1 MARRAGRYVTLLEGG
16 AAAPVG
22 SPEGI
27 RFADAGNALSL
38 TSGLYDI
45 NAAYTVAGWVRSP
58 SAEEHPPLYA
68 ASDASENRWELLK
81 LVNNALYAETGTP
94 SDDDSASGD
103 VLTWAATWRH
113 VAFVRAS
120 TTVVIAYVDGVQA
133 FTISGIDVAESLSA
147 AYVTLG
153 NFSPTSGNA
162 VIGTDFALW
171 RVWAAALDATEL
183 AAEKA
188 SATPVKTSG
197 LRADWRMAGD
207 NEAARLADSS
217 GNNRTLTR
225 SGTETGTFTDGPL

>member
-1 MARRAGRYVTLLEGG
+1 MTLSDSAPAAGGSTEG
-16 AAAPVG
+16 
-22 SPEGI
+22 EGI

-45 NAAYTVAGWVRSP
+45 NAAYTVAGWVRATMGEEMAQVPLFAAGDGAGLRWDTLYIVDQSLMVDAGDNNDEGSA
-58 SAEEHPPLYA
+58 SAETPL
-68 ASDASENRWELLK
+68 
-81 LVNNALYAETGTP
+81 
-94 SDDDSASGD
+94 ASGRA
-103 VLTWAATWRH
+103 WHH
-113 VAFVRAS
+113 VAYVREDL
-120 TTVVIAYVDGVQA
+120 TTVKGYVDGA
-133 FTISGIDVAESLSA
+133 LA
-147 AYVTLG
+147 VTLALG
-153 NFSPTSGNA
+153 ITAPVAASHATLANYTPNGADA
-162 VIGTDFALW
+162 VVGADFAQW
-171 RVWAAALDATEL
+171 RVWTAALDATEL